1 MGFLH
6 ISPLAQS
13 SQSIIGIMK
22 ILVQIQKGERTTFLI
37 FHSKKNYIS
46 QSNL

>member
-1 MGFLH
+1 MEFLH

-22 ILVQIQKGERTTFLI
+22 DSGANPEGRTNDF
-37 FHSKKNYIS
+37 FNFS
-46 QSNL
+46 